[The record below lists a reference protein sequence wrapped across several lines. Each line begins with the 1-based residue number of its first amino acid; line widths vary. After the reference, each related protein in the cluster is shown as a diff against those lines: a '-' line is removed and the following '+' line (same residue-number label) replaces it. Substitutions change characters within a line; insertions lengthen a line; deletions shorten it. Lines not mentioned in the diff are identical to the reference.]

1 MLFPFSFREYFQV
14 NQPLV
19 LGGDIWYFGGRAS
32 LIALSPSF
40 AWSKSEAVFQH
51 FSKWFAMNPSN
62 GPVKETSACG
72 YTFWDIRG
80 FFCLHNASQ
89 DFFEPQLKI
98 WRSNNII
105 ALGDFDFDFCSRPHF
120 LKVQNQLEHSSVNH
134 LGPKDFGTSIE
145 THVAYFWHA
154 IKSLACGVVS
164 ELYSSNESN
173 IIAMAKMVQ
182 PLWCCVFHS
191 KESRLS
197 CWNR

>member
-1 MLFPFSFREYFQV
+1 MLFPFFLSGVFSGEPAVSFRGWY
-14 NQPLV
+14 LV
-19 LGGDIWYFGGRAS
+19 FWGKSFSYCTFTIICLKQIWSCFPAFLQMICYES
-32 LIALSPSF
+32 IQ
-40 AWSKSEAVFQH
+40 WSCK
-51 FSKWFAMNPSN
+51 
-62 GPVKETSACG
+62 GTSACG